1 MSFKSGLSGAATG
14 ATIGSAVPVF
24 GTGLGAIVGGI
35 AGLFG
40 GGPSDEELAAQE
52 AQRQAIEAIKSIE
65 IPDLDKAL
73 LIQQYQQNGT
83 LSPELIQNLN
93 LNADQKQLL
102 TEKPETLARQQY
114 AMNALKQMSQ
124 TGMSAQD
131 LAQMQ
136 EARSAVAEDTSAKT
150 NQLLQ
155 QAQMR
160 GQLGAGDTLAS
171 QLMSAQQGGQR
182 ASKEALQTAAAA
194 GQARQQALSQYGNM
208 AGQVRGQ
215 DYTTQQANM
224 QNELA
229 RQRFLDENSLGR
241 QQANVAAKNQANM
254 YNLQRQ
260 QGVGDMNVGGSIQE
274 LQRQREAQ
282 AQESQLELKKGELL
296 SKAYT
301 GQAEAAQKAAAAA
314 STSDTAM
321 MSGLGSLA
329 GDLGKA
335 GVFGKNEAGYG
346 AFGVLGGST
355 KQGTP
360 AQATSS
366 GNPYFNPAKFA
377 GQKKAHGG
385 EIDGPEIVGHDSEEN
400 DIIPIMASAGE
411 FVIPKTKMKDAES
424 AKAFIDKH
432 FKVKKEP
439 SKHEHLLDLIAELHG
454 SKKSKE

>member
-1 MSFKSGLSGAATG
+1 MSIKGGLSGAATG
-14 ATIGSAVPVF
+14 ATIGSVVPVI
-24 GTGLGAIVGGI
+24 GTGIGAVVGGI

-40 GGPSDEELAAQE
+40 GGEDNAAAE
-52 AQRQAIEAIKSIE
+52 AQQRAIDAINALDVD
-65 IPDLDKAL
+65 DLSKQVML
-73 LIQQYQQNGT
+73 QQYQQNGR
-83 LSPELIQNLN
+83 LDPEMLQNLN
-93 LNADQKQLL
+93 LNADQKQVL

-155 QAQMR
+155 QSQMR

-171 QLMSAQQGGQR
+171 QLMAAQQGGQR

-208 AGQVRGQ
+208 ASQARGQ
-215 DYTTQQANM
+215 DYTTQEANM

-229 RQRFLDENSLGR
+229 RQRFLDQNSIAR
-241 QQANVAAKNQANM
+241 QQANVAAENQARM

-260 QGVGDMNVGGSIQE
+260 QGVGDMNVGGANT
-274 LQRQREAQ
+274 EAQ
-282 AQESQLELKKGELL
+282 RSASLRANL
-296 SKAYT
+296 SLGKANALADAYG
-301 GQAEAAQKAAAAA
+301 GQAKTLGEQAAA
-314 STSDTAM
+314 SAASDTAAI
-321 MSGLGSLA
+321 SGLGSLA

-346 AFGVLGGST
+346 AFGALGGST

-366 GNPYFNPAKFA
+366 GSPYFNPSKFA

>member
-1 MSFKSGLSGAATG
+1 MSIKGGLSGAATG
-14 ATIGSAVPVF
+14 ATIGSAVPII

-40 GGPSDEELAAQE
+40 GGDDDAAAQ
-52 AQRQAIEAIKSIE
+52 AQQRAIDTINALDVD
-65 IPDLDKAL
+65 DLSKQVML
-73 LIQQYQQNGT
+73 QQYQQNGR
-83 LSPELIQNLN
+83 LDPEMIQNLN
-93 LNADQKQLL
+93 LNADQKQIL

-114 AMNALKQMSQ
+114 ALNALKQMSQ

-136 EARSAVAEDTSAKT
+136 EARSAVAEDTGAKT

-171 QLMSAQQGGQR
+171 QLMAAQQGGQR

-215 DYTTQQANM
+215 DYATQEANM

-229 RQRFLDENSLGR
+229 RQRFLDQNSIAR
-241 QQANVAAKNQANM
+241 QQANVAAENQARM

-260 QGVGDMNVGGSIQE
+260 QGVGDMNVGGANT
-274 LQRQREAQ
+274 EAQ
-282 AQESQLELKKGELL
+282 RSANLRANLSLGKAEAL
-296 SKAYT
+296 SKAYS
-301 GQAEAAQKAAAAA
+301 GQADRAQKAAEAAA
-314 STSDTAM
+314 ASDTAM
-321 MSGLGSLA
+321 MKGIGSLA

-335 GVFGKNEAGYG
+335 GVFGDSVLKDSAGNEIKDSSGKTTPTYG
-346 AFGVLGGST
+346 AFGFLGG
-355 KQGTP
+355 KNVP
-360 AQATSS
+360 
-366 GNPYFNPAKFA
+366 
-377 GQKKAHGG
+377 KKAHGG

>member
-1 MSFKSGLSGAATG
+1 MSIKGGLSGAATG
-14 ATIGSAVPVF
+14 ATIGNAVPII

-40 GGPSDEELAAQE
+40 GGDDDAAAQ
-52 AQRQAIEAIKSIE
+52 AQQRAIDAINALDVD
-65 IPDLDKAL
+65 DLSKQVML
-73 LIQQYQQNGT
+73 QQYQQNGR
-83 LSPELIQNLN
+83 LDPEMIQNLN
-93 LNADQKQLL
+93 LNADQKQIL

-171 QLMSAQQGGQR
+171 QLMAAQQGGQR

-215 DYTTQQANM
+215 DYTTQEANM

-229 RQRFLDENSLGR
+229 RQRFLDQNSIGR
-241 QQANVAAKNQANM
+241 QQANVAAENQARM

-260 QGVGDMNVGGSIQE
+260 QGVGDQNVGGANT
-274 LQRQREAQ
+274 EAQ
-282 AQESQLELKKGELL
+282 RSASLRANLSLGKAEAL
-296 SKAYT
+296 SKAYS
-301 GQAEAAQKAAAAA
+301 GQADRAQKAAASTAA
-314 STSDTAM
+314 SDTAM
-321 MSGLGSLA
+321 MSGIGSLA

-346 AFGVLGGST
+346 AFGALGGSNYE
-355 KQGTP
+355 KAPGFIGPQ
-360 AQATSS
+360 S
-366 GNPYFNPAKFA
+366 
-377 GQKKAHGG
+377 KAHGG
-385 EIDGPEIVGHDSEEN
+385 EIEGPEIVGHDSEEN